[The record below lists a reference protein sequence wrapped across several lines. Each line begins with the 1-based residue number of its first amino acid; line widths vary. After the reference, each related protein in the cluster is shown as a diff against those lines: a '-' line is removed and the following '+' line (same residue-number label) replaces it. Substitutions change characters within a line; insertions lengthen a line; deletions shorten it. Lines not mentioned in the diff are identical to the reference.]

1 MKRERVKK
9 KNNAGLLTRLSPP
22 LSLKV
27 LDSIKDII
35 TEGNFDCS
43 PNGLSLQAM
52 DSSHVSLID
61 ILLESEGFEH
71 YRCDRNIPMGE
82 FSRSTGSAPS
92 LSLPITLLLEEEASA
107 DSFSFLLLLAR
118 PGLNIGNLVK
128 MIKCAGS
135 DDIVTIKCEDKPDNV
150 TFLFESKDNDKISD
164 FEMKTM
170 TIDDE
175 HLLVPDQTY
184 TAVVKMPSAEFQ
196 RLCRDM
202 SQIGDTVHIS
212 VTKEGVRFST
222 SGDIGSANITCR
234 PNPSADQKEEEKTE
248 VQITEPVSASFAL
261 RYLNSFTKATPLSPT
276 VTLGMVPN
284 LPIVVEYKI
293 ADMGHVRYY
302 LAPKI
307 EDEEGVEA

>member
-1 MKRERVKK
+1 MQ
-9 KNNAGLLTRLSPP
+9 GSLLK
-22 LSLKV
+22 KV

-35 TEGNFDCS
+35 TEANFDCS

-71 YRCDRNIPMGE
+71 YRCDRNIPMG
-82 FSRSTGSAPS
+82 
-92 LSLPITLLLEEEASA
+92 
-107 DSFSFLLLLAR
+107 
-118 PGLNIGNLVK
+118 LNIGNLIK
-128 MIKCAGS
+128 MINCAGAE
-135 DDIVTIKCEDKPDNV
+135 DIVTIKCEDKPDNV

-175 HLLVPDQTY
+175 HLLVPEQTY
-184 TAVVKMPSAEFQ
+184 TAVVKMPSREFQ
-196 RLCRDM
+196 RLCRDL
-202 SQIGDTVHIS
+202 SQIGDTVHVS

-222 SGDIGSANITCR
+222 TGDIGTANITCR
-234 PNPSADQKEEEKTE
+234 PNPSVDKEEERTE
-248 VQITEPVSASFAL
+248 VQITEPVSSSFAL

-276 VTLGMVPN
+276 VTLGMVKD
-284 LPIVVEYKI
+284 LPVVVEYKI

-307 EDEEGVEA
+307 EDEETGEAVEA